1 MLVGYSSDLP
11 IPSFTAKF
19 PFDSSNY
26 LFDFSG
32 VLVPGD
38 TIASLGAITVSPS
51 GLVAGPGSL
60 VSGQDGASLGI
71 LTRLSSGSPGTVYS
85 IMVQVYT
92 TGGDQFARPANLPVQ

>member
-19 PFDSSNY
+19 SFDSSNY

-38 TIASLGAITVSPS
+38 TIASLGSITVSPS
-51 GLVAGPGSL
+51 GLVAGPGSV
-60 VSGQDGASLGI
+60 VSGSGGPSLGI
-71 LTRLSSGSPGTVYS
+71 QTRLSSGSPGAVYS

-92 TGGDQFARPANLPVQ
+92 TGGDQFARPANLQIQ